1 MVLRSVYEDQQDIL
15 SAIETLHC
23 PEGFQCDVTYGN
35 GSFYKGRKQPE
46 YCFDLQPLATH
57 VVEADSRALP
67 LGPNTLTNLVFDPPF
82 LCYVSNGRENAASSG
97 KKAVMSSRF
106 GGYWRYDEL
115 EAHYK
120 GTFKEAARVLRHKGV
135 LVVKCQDIIHN
146 HKMHSTHINSVSW
159 ADQEGFR
166 IKDIFILPAKSRMPL
181 KAAAHGV
188 QKQQHARIFHSYFL
202 VFEKNQVR
210 RK

>member
-1 MVLRSVYEDQQDIL
+1 MVLRSIYEDQQDIL
-15 SAIETLHC
+15 SAIEALHC
-23 PEGFQCDVTYGN
+23 PDGFQCDVTYGN
-35 GSFYKGRKQPE
+35 GAFYKGRKQPE
-46 YCFDLQPLATH
+46 YCFDLQPLADH
-57 VVEADSRALP
+57 VVKADSRMLP
-67 LGPNTLTNLVFDPPF
+67 LAPDTLDNMVFDPPF

-120 GTFKEAARVLRHKGV
+120 GTFKEAARVLRPKGV

-146 HKMHSTHINSVSW
+146 HKMHSTHTNSILW
-159 ADQEGFR
+159 AEQEGFR
-166 IKDIFILPAKSRMPL
+166 IKDIFILLAKSRMPL
-181 KAAAHGV
+181 KAAAHGR

-202 VFEKNQVR
+202 VFEKNR
-210 RK
+210 IRCK

>member
-1 MVLRSVYEDQQDIL
+1 MVFRSVYEDQQDIL
-15 SAIETLHC
+15 SAIEALHC

-46 YCFDLQPLATH
+46 YCFDLQPLAEH
-57 VVEADSRALP
+57 VVVADSRTLP
-67 LGPNTLTNLVFDPPF
+67 LEPNTLTNLVFDPPF

-115 EAHYK
+115 ESHYK
-120 GTFKEAARVLRHKGV
+120 DTFKEAARVLRPKGV

-159 ADQEGFR
+159 AEQEGFR

-181 KAAAHGV
+181 KAAPHGV

-202 VFEKNQVR
+202 VFEKNHVR
-210 RK
+210 CK